1 MIQIGAVG
9 GEIWRIGSVK
19 WGSRRGQL
27 DIFTD
32 NIKAQMLSAA
42 QSKGYLWVLS
52 LIVTSPVHHT
62 QFTFQKYPHWG
73 PPFTPSAI

>member
-9 GEIWRIGSVK
+9 GEIWRIGSEK

-27 DIFTD
+27 DIFANTG
-32 NIKAQMLSAA
+32 N
-42 QSKGYLWVLS
+42 
-52 LIVTSPVHHT
+52 HT

-73 PPFTPSAI
+73 PPLTPSGIIRSYY